1 MFRAIKRSITEG
13 IRGMLKNGLMTITS
27 VFVVT
32 ACIFVFGVFIMITSN
47 INYMTETMANKYQ
60 MDVYVERTSDGDVSL
75 YEQRKEAVKREI
87 EKIDNIDK
95 STITL
100 VDGKEKFKNFKET
113 LDADE
118 LKSFEALPD
127 DVIADSF
134 AVKMIDLK
142 KTDETYAALSAIPGV
157 ESVENSNEFV
167 EAING
172 IKGTVK
178 TFSVWIIVIFAII
191 SLFIISNTI
200 KLTVH
205 NRRKEINIMK
215 YVGATDSYIRGPFI
229 KEGMLVGIVSAIVAF
244 FISRLTYLGLMS
256 SMGSA
261 SFMSA
266 ADFMPF
272 SQLWGILL
280 ASYLILGAIIG
291 AFGSSISVRRY
302 LKV

>member
-1 MFRAIKRSITEG
+1 
-13 IRGMLKNGLMTITS
+13 
-27 VFVVT
+27 
-32 ACIFVFGVFIMITSN
+32 MI
-47 INYMTETMANKYQ
+47 
-60 MDVYVERTSDGDVSL
+60 
-75 YEQRKEAVKREI
+75 EI
-87 EKIDNIDK
+87 EKP
-95 STITL
+95 TITK
-100 VDGKEKFKNFKET
+100 VIDEDGRYGKFVVEPLERGYGIT
-113 LDADE
+113 LGNSLRRVLLSSLPGVAVTSVKIDGVHHE
-118 LKSFEALPD
+118 LS
-127 DVIADSF
+127 
-134 AVKMIDLK
+134 
-142 KTDETYAALSAIPGV
+142 TIPGV

-229 KEGMLVGIVSAIVAF
+229 MEGMLVGIVSAIVAF